1 MQVIKIALNATT
13 IKFKTLEFK
22 GLSHRILG
30 KIENAV
36 NRLEI
41 SELVPEI
48 FQFGKG
54 AKYAN
59 ERTDDIIHSTKLT

>member
-1 MQVIKIALNATT
+1 M

-36 NRLEI
+36 NHLEI
-41 SELVPEI
+41 SALVPEI
-48 FQFGKG
+48 FQFEKISVQMRGPMTSF
-54 AKYAN
+54 AQLN
-59 ERTDDIIHSTKLT
+59 